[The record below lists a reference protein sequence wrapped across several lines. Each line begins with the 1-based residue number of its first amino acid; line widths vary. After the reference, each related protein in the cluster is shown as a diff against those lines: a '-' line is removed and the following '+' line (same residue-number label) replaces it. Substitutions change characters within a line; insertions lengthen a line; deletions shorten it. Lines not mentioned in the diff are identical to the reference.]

1 MENSYSE
8 KEEKQNIDNTSA
20 IEYPAWFDKYFQGDR
35 ILWLVIFG
43 MALVSMLVVYSATGT
58 LAFKNEKSNT
68 YYLFKHITLTLAG
81 FAVLWLAHKID
92 YRYYAKLSRFA
103 LLLSVPLLMLTWY
116 FGMNI
121 NSASRWITI
130 PLIGGSF
137 QTSDFAKLALITN
150 IATMLAKRQG
160 KVQDFN
166 ETIMP
171 VLIWSGIIC
180 MLIGLSNISN
190 AILLFTT
197 SFLLMYI
204 GRIPVKQ
211 LGLMAIVGF
220 IAISIAL
227 AIGQRG
233 DTAANRVRSFLGYNT
248 ENNFQSDQS
257 YIAVSTGGFLGKGPG
272 NSDQRNFLPHPYS
285 DFIYAIIIE
294 EYGLIGGLI
303 VLGLYLLLLN
313 RGMVIVSN
321 TNFVFGGILAAG
333 LTFSLV
339 GQAFLNMGVAVGVA
353 PVTGVPLPFISMG
366 GTSLLFTGLALGIIL
381 SVSRGEIDDAFNK
394 HKTQTAAAQVNANV
408 IKDEEDEEH
417 ENTFRK

>member
-1 MENSYSE
+1 MENSYTE
-8 KEEKQNIDNTSA
+8 KTQNTTS
-20 IEYPAWFDKYFQGDR
+20 IEYPVWFDKYFQGDR
-35 ILWLVIFG
+35 ILWLVIFA
-43 MALVSMLVVYSATGT
+43 MALISMLVVYSATGT
-58 LAFKNEKSNT
+58 IAFKNEKSNT
-68 YYLFKHITLTLAG
+68 HYLFKHIFLMLAG
-81 FAVLWLAHKID
+81 FVVLWLSHRID
-92 YRYYAKLSRFA
+92 YRYYAKISRFA

-121 NSASRWITI
+121 NEANRWLTI
-130 PLIGGSF
+130 PLIGASF
-137 QTSDFAKLALITN
+137 QPSDFAKLALITN
-150 IATMLAKRQG
+150 IATMLSKRQG
-160 KVQDFN
+160 KVGDFG
-166 ETIMP
+166 ET
-171 VLIWSGIIC
+171 VLPILLWSGIIC

-204 GRIPVKQ
+204 GRIPLKQ

-227 AIGQRG
+227 ALGQRG

-272 NSDQRNFLPHPYS
+272 NSDQRNFLPNPFS

-294 EYGLIGGLI
+294 EYGLLGGII

-321 TNFVFGGILAAG
+321 TNFIFGGILAAG

-339 GQAFLNMGVAVGVA
+339 GQALLNMGVAVGVA
-353 PVTGVPLPFISMG
+353 PITGVPLPFISMG
-366 GTSLLFTGLALGIIL
+366 GTSLLFTGFSLGIIL
-381 SVSRGEIDDAFNK
+381 SVSRGEIDNTYNQI
-394 HKTQTAAAQVNANV
+394 KTKTSPIANDNNV
-408 IKDEEDEEH
+408 KIDNEQ
-417 ENTFRK
+417 ENSFRD

>member
-1 MENSYSE
+1 MENSYTE
-8 KEEKQNIDNTSA
+8 KKQNTTTT

-43 MALVSMLVVYSATGT
+43 LALVSMLVVYSATGT
-58 LAFKNEKSNT
+58 IAFKNEKSNT
-68 YYLFKHITLTLAG
+68 HYLSKHILLMLAG
-81 FAVLWLAHKID
+81 FAVLWLAHRVD

-121 NSASRWITI
+121 NEANRWLTI

-137 QTSDFAKLALITN
+137 QPSDFAKLALITN
-150 IATMLAKRQG
+150 IATMLSKRQG
-160 KVQDFN
+160 KVADFN
-166 ETIMP
+166 ETVMP
-171 VLIWSGIIC
+171 ILIWSGIIC

-204 GRIPVKQ
+204 GRIPIKQ
-211 LGLMAIVGF
+211 LALMGFVGLF
-220 IAISIAL
+220 AISIAL
-227 AIGQRG
+227 ALGQRG

-272 NSDQRNFLPHPYS
+272 NSDQRNFLPNPFS

-294 EYGLIGGLI
+294 EYGLLGGLF
-303 VLGLYLLLLN
+303 VLGLYLLVLN

-321 TNFVFGGILAAG
+321 TNFIFGGILAAG

-339 GQAFLNMGVAVGVA
+339 GQALLNMGVAVGVA
-353 PVTGVPLPFISMG
+353 PITGVPLPFISMG
-366 GTSLLFTGLALGIIL
+366 GTSLLFTGLSLGIIL
-381 SVSRGEIDDAFNK
+381 SVSRGEVDNFNIVKSKNTNTIPDNDTKIQDDN
-394 HKTQTAAAQVNANV
+394 
-408 IKDEEDEEH
+408 
-417 ENTFRK
+417 ENSFRN

>member
-1 MENSYSE
+1 MENLYTQNQE
-8 KEEKQNIDNTSA
+8 KENTNN

-35 ILWLVIFG
+35 VLWLVIFA

-58 LAFKNEKSNT
+58 IAFKNEKSNT
-68 YYLFKHITLTLAG
+68 YYLFKHITLTIAS
-81 FAVLWLAHKID
+81 FVVLWLAHRID

-130 PLIGGSF
+130 PIIGGSF

-150 IATMLAKRQG
+150 IATMLSKRQG
-160 KVQDFN
+160 KVHDFN
-166 ETIMP
+166 ETIVP
-171 VLIWSGIIC
+171 ILIWSGIIC

-211 LGLMAIVGF
+211 LGLMALVGF
-220 IAISIAL
+220 FAISIAL

-285 DFIYAIIIE
+285 DF
-294 EYGLIGGLI
+294 
-303 VLGLYLLLLN
+303 
-313 RGMVIVSN
+313 
-321 TNFVFGGILAAG
+321 
-333 LTFSLV
+333 
-339 GQAFLNMGVAVGVA
+339 
-353 PVTGVPLPFISMG
+353 
-366 GTSLLFTGLALGIIL
+366 
-381 SVSRGEIDDAFNK
+381 
-394 HKTQTAAAQVNANV
+394 
-408 IKDEEDEEH
+408 
-417 ENTFRK
+417 